1 MMQSTRQEI
10 LEILK
15 EEREATVEDL
25 ASRLELTP
33 MTIRHHLNV
42 LQAQN
47 LVVATTVRRSQKVGR
62 PRLVYTLTDAADE
75 LFPQSYGE
83 LARHLVSEIKETM
96 GPEETEAIFRRI
108 GERIAEEAPAP
119 HEGQDF
125 EDRLDQAASFLE
137 ELGFLF
143 RWEKTDEGYLL
154 TNINCPYRHVTRD
167 HPEICVMDT
176 VLLSRLLEVEPQRL
190 DSLRTGAPACTC
202 LLVPEDF

>member
-1 MMQSTRQEI
+1 MQSTRQEI
-10 LEILK
+10 VEILK

-25 ASRLELTP
+25 ATRLELTP

-42 LQAQN
+42 LQAQS
-47 LVVATTVRRSQKVGR
+47 LVTANTVRRSQKVGR
-62 PRLVYTLTDAADE
+62 PRLVYTLTDAADD

-108 GERIAEEAPAP
+108 ADRMADEAPLP
-119 HEGQDF
+119 QEDQDF

-137 ELGFLF
+137 ELGFIF
-143 RWEKTDEGYLL
+143 RWEQTDKGYIL

-176 VLLSRLLEVEPQRL
+176 VLLSRLLEVEPERL
-190 DSLRTGAPACTC
+190 SSLRTGDPACSC
-202 LLVPEDF
+202 LLVPAE